1 MPSAR
6 ATRRAAVMSTANAAH
21 AAAQQQI
28 EGLDAHV
35 EAARQSVYMSLNS
48 VMAVRHVLEHT
59 AAQHERVGETLG
71 KLDVEEDDLRRE
83 TRARGL
89 RSHGRAGGA
98 EPRTGRARARSG
110 SSTPSRKSEL
120 ATARGEHEERAREV
134 RTREQELAAVEARL
148 ASLQELA
155 TSRADFGDAARMVLV
170 QANGHVGQQ
179 GAVADYVDVDRRY
192 ERAVEACLGE
202 LLEHVIVE
210 RHDQAAAGLSLV
222 RQHDAGRCGF
232 VVVDPGSNGYHPRE
246 VLRVPGIVP
255 VADVL
260 RVQGPHAITIQKVLP
275 EAYVA
280 DTFEQAVSFSRQT
293 SAPIATLE
301 GDVLSG
307 PHLVTGGAKVES
319 RGILATRREIKEL
332 GERVA
337 VDREQL
343 ARLLGGRRAAR
354 ADDRA
359 GHRRDRRPAGRRASR
374 RKRRSSR
381 YEAQRERAD
390 EESARLARKAEVIA
404 VERRTA
410 EEERAA
416 LEVEARRSRRVH
428 RSPRE
433 RAAHRGRAA
442 RRGAAHAR

>member
-1 MPSAR
+1 M
-6 ATRRAAVMSTANAAH
+6 
-21 AAAQQQI
+21 
-28 EGLDAHV
+28 
-35 EAARQSVYMSLNS
+35 
-48 VMAVRHVLEHT
+48 
-59 AAQHERVGETLG
+59 
-71 KLDVEEDDLRRE
+71 
-83 TRARGL
+83 
-89 RSHGRAGGA
+89 
-98 EPRTGRARARSG
+98 
-110 SSTPSRKSEL
+110 
-120 ATARGEHEERAREV
+120 

-179 GAVADYVDVDRRY
+179 GAVADYLDVDRRY

-255 VADVL
+255 VSDVL

-293 SAPIATLE
+293 SAPIATLD
-301 GDVLSG
+301 GDVLRG

-332 GERVA
+332 VERVA
-337 VDREQL
+337 SDREQL
-343 ARLLGGRRAAR
+343 ARLAADV
-354 ADDRA
+354 AQLELTIAA
-359 GHRRDRRPAGRRASR
+359 GHQRDRRPAGARSMR
-374 RKRRSSR
+374 RKRRSSPTR
-381 YEAQRERAD
+381 RSAIAPMR
-390 EESARLARKAEVIA
+390 SARVWPAR
-404 VERRTA
+404 
-410 EEERAA
+410 
-416 LEVEARRSRRVH
+416 
-428 RSPRE
+428 PR
-433 RAAHRGRAA
+433 
-442 RRGAAHAR
+442 